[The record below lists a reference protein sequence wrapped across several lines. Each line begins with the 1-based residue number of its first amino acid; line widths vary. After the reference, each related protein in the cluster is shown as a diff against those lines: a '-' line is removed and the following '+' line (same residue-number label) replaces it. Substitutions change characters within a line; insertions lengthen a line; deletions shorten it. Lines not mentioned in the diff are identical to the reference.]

1 VLLGPNGAG
10 KSTACSTIAG
20 MLRPTSGSILL
31 DGTDVTSL
39 RAHQRARRGIVLAP
53 EARGIFPGLTVRE
66 NLQMWLPDAA
76 SRDAVFERFAILGQR
91 QSQAAGNLSG
101 GEQQI
106 LTLAPLLVHPPDVLV
121 ADEPSLGLAPL
132 IVEQI
137 MGLFSELRRRGSAVL
152 LVEEKAR
159 DVLAVA
165 DTVAFLSLG
174 RVTWVGPRAEV
185 DEQRVTEAYLGSSL
199 AGSQ

>member
-1 VLLGPNGAG
+1 
-10 KSTACSTIAG
+10 
-20 MLRPTSGSILL
+20 
-31 DGTDVTSL
+31 
-39 RAHQRARRGIVLAP
+39 VLAP

-66 NLQMWLPDAA
+66 NLQMWLPTAA
-76 SRDAVFERFAILGQR
+76 RREEVFDRFAILGQR
-91 QSQAAGNLSG
+91 QGQPAGNLSG

-106 LTLAPLLVHPPDVLV
+106 LTLAPLLVEPPDVLV

-137 MGLFSELRRRGSAVL
+137 MSLFVELRRAGCALL

-159 DVLAVA
+159 DVLAIA

-185 DEQRVTEAYLGSSL
+185 DEHRVAEAYLGSSL
-199 AGSQ
+199 AGAPNAD